1 VGEKLAEPHVRA
13 VLDRLLAAQAL
24 QPRFA
29 LLVPVLDR
37 PARYRLYLQA
47 PGITGGSPRL
57 DPLRKGLEDGLMENP
72 YYHHAAAAGQ
82 LALAEVTALDP
93 EGESAWLLY
102 ERRCLE
108 DGQKCGNIKPTALDR
123 RMGWPEV
130 FACLEGEPAGGRR

>member
-1 VGEKLAEPHVRA
+1 
-13 VLDRLLAAQAL
+13 
-24 QPRFA
+24 
-29 LLVPVLDR
+29 
-37 PARYRLYLQA
+37 
-47 PGITGGSPRL
+47 
-57 DPLRKGLEDGLMENP
+57 MENP
-72 YYHHAAAAGQ
+72 YYRHAAAAGQ
-82 LALAEVTALDP
+82 LAPAEVTALDP